1 MSDAARP
8 SWRPKLPHLKGT
20 TFLTGAG
27 RAGPRRLLV
36 IGAGGLVLVVLIV
49 AVVTSGHHAKP
60 FSQDA
65 RMKQVDAL
73 PGGLH
78 STPEQDALA
87 KLADTQEAQRA
98 LASGASYTPPLAPS
112 AVVVAQPSEEAPPD
126 APAAPP
132 PTPRFVPHPAP
143 TPVVAVDDPV
153 FPPQTIGTPGTA
165 STPAPTPMPAQTVTL
180 TANPQA
186 VAAYSKEIGDL
197 FSQWGGRAPQTD
209 VVMPPPSNQDGAD
222 PAGAQAGGAATQAA
236 DPAPTARSIATAAQT
251 APTVLIPAGRGIYA
265 HPILALSSDQTSP
278 VIMQADSG
286 PIAGDRM
293 IGSFERQDDRL
304 VIHINSIVHQ
314 GQTLGCDAVVVAPN
328 TMEASVATGVDEHY
342 VSRIILPAAAAFVQG
357 LGQALA
363 TTSNSTAVL
372 SPFGGATTSTN
383 LNFQQQL
390 GVAAGAAAGQ
400 IGSVLNQE
408 APKGPTVTLDA
419 NVGVG
424 VMFLS
429 DVKLPANQ

>member
-1 MSDAARP
+1 MSDAARS
-8 SWRPKLPHLKGT
+8 SWRPKLPHFKGT
-20 TFLTGAG
+20 IFLTGAG

-36 IGAGGLVLVVLIV
+36 IGAGGVVLVVLVV
-49 AVVTSGHHAKP
+49 AVVTSGHHAQP

-87 KLADTQEAQRA
+87 KLADTQAAQHA
-98 LASGASYTPPLAPS
+98 MASGVSYTPPLAPS
-112 AVVVAQPSEEAPPD
+112 AVVVAEPSEVP
-126 APAAPP
+126 APAIPATPP
-132 PTPRFVPHPAP
+132 PAPRFVPHPTP

-153 FPPQTIGTPGTA
+153 FPPQTIDAPQ
-165 STPAPTPMPAQTVTL
+165 SLPTPTPTPLPAQTVTV

-209 VVMPPPSNQDGAD
+209 VVMPPPSSQAGASP
-222 PAGAQAGGAATQAA
+222 PAGQGDGTATQAA
-236 DPAPTARSIATAAQT
+236 DPPASATPVSAAAQ
-251 APTVLIPAGRGIYA
+251 PGIPAGRGIYA

-293 IGSFERQDDRL
+293 IGSFERQNDRL

-314 GQTLGCDAVVVAPN
+314 GQTVGCDAVVVAPD

-363 TTSNSTAVL
+363 TTSNTTAVL

-400 IGSVLNQE
+400 IGNVLNQE

>member
-8 SWRPKLPHLKGT
+8 SWRPKLPSFKGT

-36 IGAGGLVLVVLIV
+36 IGAGGLALAVLVVAII
-49 AVVTSGHHAKP
+49 TTGHHAQP

-87 KLADTQEAQRA
+87 KIADTQHAEHAM
-98 LASGASYTPPLAPS
+98 ASGASYTPPLAPS
-112 AVVVAQPSEEAPPD
+112 AVVVAAPSTVERPS

-132 PTPRFVPHPAP
+132 PPPRFVAHPAP
-143 TPVVAVDDPV
+143 SPVVTVDDPV
-153 FPPQTIGTPGTA
+153 FPPQTIGAPQTA
-165 STPAPTPMPAQTVTL
+165 PTPAPAPAQTVTV

-186 VAAYSKEIGDL
+186 VAAYSKAIGDL
-197 FSQWGGRAPQTD
+197 FSQWGGRAPETD
-209 VVMPPPSNQDGAD
+209 LVMPPPTTPSGATP
-222 PAGAQAGGAATQAA
+222 PADQAGGAAAQAS
-236 DPAPTARSIATAAQT
+236 DPAPTVTPVLTAAQP
-251 APTVLIPAGRGIYA
+251 AATVLIPAGREIYA
-265 HPILALSSDQTSP
+265 HPILALSSDQASP
-278 VIMQADSG
+278 VVMQADSG

-293 IGSFERQDDRL
+293 IGSFERQNDRL
-304 VIHINSIVHQ
+304 VIHISSIVHQ
-314 GQTLGCDAVVVAPN
+314 GQTIGCDGVVVAPD

-342 VSRIILPAAAAFVQG
+342 MSRIILPAAAAFVQG

-372 SPFGGATTSTN
+372 SPFGGATTTTN
-383 LNFQQQL
+383 LNFHQQL

-419 NVGVG
+419 DVGVG

-429 DVKLPANQ
+429 DVELPATQ

>member
-1 MSDAARP
+1 
-8 SWRPKLPHLKGT
+8 
-20 TFLTGAG
+20 
-27 RAGPRRLLV
+27 
-36 IGAGGLVLVVLIV
+36 
-49 AVVTSGHHAKP
+49 
-60 FSQDA
+60 
-65 RMKQVDAL
+65 MKQVDAL

-87 KLADTQEAQRA
+87 KLADTQHAEHAM
-98 LASGASYTPPLAPS
+98 ASGASYTPPLAPS
-112 AVVVAQPSEEAPPD
+112 AVVVAAPSTVVPPSAP
-126 APAAPP
+126 APP
-132 PTPRFVPHPAP
+132 PPRPQFVRHAAPAP
-143 TPVVAVDDPV
+143 VVTVDDPV
-153 FPPQTIGTPGTA
+153 FPPQTIGAPQTA
-165 STPAPTPMPAQTVTL
+165 PTPAPVPPQTVTV

-197 FSQWGGRAPQTD
+197 FSQWGGRAPETD
-209 VVMPPPSNQDGAD
+209 VVMPPPATPSGAPA
-222 PAGAQAGGAATQAA
+222 PAGQAGGAAAQAS
-236 DPAPTARSIATAAQT
+236 DPASSVTPVSTAAQP
-251 APTVLIPAGRGIYA
+251 AATVLIPAGRGIYA

-278 VIMQADSG
+278 VVMQADSG

-293 IGSFERQDDRL
+293 IGSFERQNDRL
-304 VIHINSIVHQ
+304 VIHISSIVHQ
-314 GQTLGCDAVVVAPN
+314 GQTIGCDGVVVAPD

-342 VSRIILPAAAAFVQG
+342 MSRIILPAAAAFVQG

-372 SPFGGATTSTN
+372 SPFGGATTTTN
-383 LNFQQQL
+383 LNFHQQL

-400 IGSVLNQE
+400 IGSVLNQD

-429 DVKLPANQ
+429 DVKLPTGQ

>member
-1 MSDAARP
+1 
-8 SWRPKLPHLKGT
+8 
-20 TFLTGAG
+20 
-27 RAGPRRLLV
+27 LLV
-36 IGAGGLVLVVLIV
+36 IGAGGLALVVLVVAIV
-49 AVVTSGHHAKP
+49 TTGHHAQP

-73 PGGLH
+73 PAGLH

-87 KLADTQEAQRA
+87 KVADTQHAA
-98 LASGASYTPPLAPS
+98 HAIASGTSYTPPLAPS
-112 AVVVAQPSEEAPPD
+112 AVVTAAPPAVEQPT

-132 PTPRFVPHPAP
+132 PPPRFVPHLAP
-143 TPVVAVDDPV
+143 PPVVAVDDPV
-153 FPPQTIGTPGTA
+153 FPPQTIGAPQTA
-165 STPAPTPMPAQTVTL
+165 PTPAPIPAQTVPV

-186 VAAYSKEIGDL
+186 VTAYSKEIGDL
-197 FSQWGGRAPQTD
+197 FSQWGGRAPETD
-209 VVMPPPSNQDGAD
+209 VVMPPPATPSGATA
-222 PAGAQAGGAATQAA
+222 PQGQPGGAAVQAS
-236 DPAPTARSIATAAQT
+236 DPAPSVTPVST
-251 APTVLIPAGRGIYA
+251 APHPAATILVPAGRGIYA

-278 VIMQADSG
+278 VVMQADSG

-293 IGSFERQDDRL
+293 IGSFERQNDRL
-304 VIHINSIVHQ
+304 VIHISSIVHQ
-314 GQTLGCDAVVVAPN
+314 GQTIGCDGVVVAPD

-342 VSRIILPAAAAFVQG
+342 MSRIILPAAAAFVQG

-363 TTSNSTAVL
+363 TTSNSVSVL
-372 SPFGGATTSTN
+372 SPLGGATTATN
-383 LNFQQQL
+383 LNFHQQL

-429 DVKLPANQ
+429 DVKLPTSR

>member
-8 SWRPKLPHLKGT
+8 SWRPRLPNLKGT

-36 IGAGGLVLVVLIV
+36 IGTGGLALVVLVV
-49 AVVTSGHHAKP
+49 AVVTSGHHAQP

-87 KLADTQEAQRA
+87 KLADTQHAA
-98 LASGASYTPPLAPS
+98 HAMVSGASYTPPLAPS
-112 AVVVAQPSEEAPPD
+112 AVVVAEPSE
-126 APAAPP
+126 APAPAVASAPP
-132 PTPRFVPHPAP
+132 PPPRFVPHATPAP
-143 TPVVAVDDPV
+143 VVPVDDPV
-153 FPPQTIGTPGTA
+153 FPPQTIGAPQTE
-165 STPAPTPMPAQTVTL
+165 PAPSVTPIPAQTVTVA
-180 TANPQA
+180 ANPQA

-209 VVMPPPSNQDGAD
+209 VVIPPPATQN
-222 PAGAQAGGAATQAA
+222 GAAPSGPQEGSTGTQAS
-236 DPAPTARSIATAAQT
+236 DPAPNVTPVSAAAQAAAT
-251 APTVLIPAGRGIYA
+251 LLIPAGRGVYA

-278 VIMQADSG
+278 VVMQADSG

-293 IGSFERQDDRL
+293 IGSFERQNDRL
-304 VIHINSIVHQ
+304 VIHISSIVHQ
-314 GQTLGCDAVVVAPN
+314 GQTIGCDGVVIAPD
-328 TMEASVATGVDEHY
+328 TMEASAASGVDEHY
-342 VSRIILPAAAAFVQG
+342 MSRIILPAAAAFVQG

-372 SPFGGATTSTN
+372 SPFGGATTTTN
-383 LNFQQQL
+383 LNFRQQL

-400 IGSVLNQE
+400 IGNVLNQD

>member
-8 SWRPKLPHLKGT
+8 SWRPKLPNLKGT

-36 IGAGGLVLVVLIV
+36 IGAGGLALVVLVV
-49 AVVTSGHHAKP
+49 AVVTSGHHAQP
-60 FSQDA
+60 FSKDA

-87 KLADTQEAQRA
+87 KLADTQRA
-98 LASGASYTPPLAPS
+98 AHAMASGASYTPPLAPS
-112 AVVVAQPSEEAPPD
+112 AVVMAEPSEAPSP
-126 APAAPP
+126 APPAAPP
-132 PTPRFVPHPAP
+132 PAPRFVPHPAP
-143 TPVVAVDDPV
+143 VPVARIDDPV
-153 FPPQTIGTPGTA
+153 FPPQTIGAPQTA
-165 STPAPTPMPAQTVTL
+165 PVPTPTPIPTETMTV

-209 VVMPPPSNQDGAD
+209 VVMPPPATQ
-222 PAGAQAGGAATQAA
+222 GGANASGGQEGGASARASDPPPSAT
-236 DPAPTARSIATAAQT
+236 PVSTAAQP
-251 APTVLIPAGRGIYA
+251 AATVLIPAGRGIYA
-265 HPILALSSDQTSP
+265 HPILELSSDQTSP
-278 VIMQADSG
+278 VVMQADSG

-304 VIHINSIVHQ
+304 VIHISSIVHQ
-314 GQTLGCDAVVVAPN
+314 GQTIGCDGVVVAPD
-328 TMEASVATGVDEHY
+328 TMEASVGTGVDEHY
-342 VSRIILPAAAAFVQG
+342 MSRIVLPAAAAFVQG

-372 SPFGGATTSTN
+372 SPFGGATTTTN
-383 LNFQQQL
+383 LNFHQQL

-400 IGSVLNQE
+400 IGSVLNQQ

>member
-1 MSDAARP
+1 
-8 SWRPKLPHLKGT
+8 
-20 TFLTGAG
+20 
-27 RAGPRRLLV
+27 
-36 IGAGGLVLVVLIV
+36 
-49 AVVTSGHHAKP
+49 
-60 FSQDA
+60 
-65 RMKQVDAL
+65 MKQVDAL

-87 KLADTQEAQRA
+87 KLADTQAAQHA
-98 LASGASYTPPLAPS
+98 MASGVSYTPPLAPS
-112 AVVVAQPSEEAPPD
+112 AVVVAEPSEVP
-126 APAAPP
+126 APAIPATPP
-132 PTPRFVPHPAP
+132 PAPRFVPHPTP

-153 FPPQTIGTPGTA
+153 FPPQTIDAPQ
-165 STPAPTPMPAQTVTL
+165 SLPTPTPTPLPAQTVTV

-209 VVMPPPSNQDGAD
+209 VVMPPPSSQAGASP
-222 PAGAQAGGAATQAA
+222 PAGQGDGTATQAA
-236 DPAPTARSIATAAQT
+236 DPPASATPVSAAAQ
-251 APTVLIPAGRGIYA
+251 PGIPAGRGIYA

-293 IGSFERQDDRL
+293 IGSFERQNDRL

-314 GQTLGCDAVVVAPN
+314 GQTVGCDAVVVAPD

-363 TTSNSTAVL
+363 TTSNTTAVL

-400 IGSVLNQE
+400 IGNVLNQE

>member
-1 MSDAARP
+1 
-8 SWRPKLPHLKGT
+8 
-20 TFLTGAG
+20 
-27 RAGPRRLLV
+27 LLV
-36 IGAGGLVLVVLIV
+36 IGAGGLALVVLVV
-49 AVVTSGHHAKP
+49 AVVTTGHHAQP

-73 PGGLH
+73 PAGLH

-87 KLADTQEAQRA
+87 KIADTQHAEHAI
-98 LASGASYTPPLAPS
+98 ASGTSYTPPLAPS
-112 AVVVAQPSEEAPPD
+112 AVVMAAPPTVQQPT

-132 PTPRFVPHPAP
+132 PPPRFVPHPAP
-143 TPVVAVDDPV
+143 SPVVAVDDPV
-153 FPPQTIGTPGTA
+153 FPPQTIGAPQTVP
-165 STPAPTPMPAQTVTL
+165 TPAPVPTQTVAV

-197 FSQWGGRAPQTD
+197 FNQWGGRAPETD
-209 VVMPPPSNQDGAD
+209 VVMPPPTTPSGATP
-222 PAGAQAGGAATQAA
+222 PAAQAGGTAGRAS
-236 DPAPTARSIATAAQT
+236 DPAPSVTPVSTAAHP
-251 APTVLIPAGRGIYA
+251 AATVLIPAGRGIYA

-278 VIMQADSG
+278 VVMQADSG

-293 IGSFERQDDRL
+293 IGSFERQNDRL
-304 VIHINSIVHQ
+304 VIHVSSIVHQ
-314 GQTLGCDAVVVAPN
+314 GQTIGCDGVVVAPD
-328 TMEASVATGVDEHY
+328 TMEASVATGVDEHTM
-342 VSRIILPAAAAFVQG
+342 SRIILPAAAAFVQG

-363 TTSNSTAVL
+363 TTSNSVSVL
-372 SPFGGATTSTN
+372 SPLGGATTATN
-383 LNFQQQL
+383 LNFHQQL

-429 DVKLPANQ
+429 DVKLPPSQ

>member
-1 MSDAARP
+1 MSDVARP
-8 SWRPKLPHLKGT
+8 SWRPKLPNFKGSA
-20 TFLTGAG
+20 FLTGAG

-36 IGAGGLVLVVLIV
+36 IGAGGLALAVLVV
-49 AVVTSGHHAKP
+49 AVVTTGHHAQP

-87 KLADTQEAQRA
+87 KLADTQHAEHAIA
-98 LASGASYTPPLAPS
+98 TGASYTPPLAPS
-112 AVVVAQPSEEAPPD
+112 AVVTAAPSTVQQPAPP
-126 APAAPP
+126 ATPP
-132 PTPRFVPHPAP
+132 PPPRFVPHPAP
-143 TPVVAVDDPV
+143 PPVVAVDDPV
-153 FPPQTIGTPGTA
+153 FPAQTIGAPQ
-165 STPAPTPMPAQTVTL
+165 STPAPAPPPAQTVTV

-186 VAAYSKEIGDL
+186 VAAYSKEIGDI
-197 FSQWGGRAPQTD
+197 FSQWGGRAPETD
-209 VVMPPPSNQDGAD
+209 VVMPPSTASNTAAAPTG
-222 PAGAQAGGAATQAA
+222 QAGGVATQAS
-236 DPAPTARSIATAAQT
+236 DPAPSATPVSTALRPAATIL
-251 APTVLIPAGRGIYA
+251 VPAGRGIYA

-304 VIHINSIVHQ
+304 VIHISSIIHQ
-314 GQTLGCDAVVVAPN
+314 GQTIGCDGVVVAPD

-342 VSRIILPAAAAFVQG
+342 MSRIILPAAAAFVQG

-372 SPFGGATTSTN
+372 SPFGGATTTTN
-383 LNFQQQL
+383 LNFHQQL

-429 DVKLPANQ
+429 DVKLAVNQ